1 MGFDKCVKSCIHH
14 VQSNFT
20 ALKILCLTYSC
31 LCTFS
36 RNLNNRWPFVISIAF
51 VSPEYHLVGTVKL
64 VAFPDWLISLL
75 SIQFTFVDVFLW
87 LDSSIIF
94 FNLLFIIVWERE
106 WKCVGRGR
114 GRGRENLQQ
123 PPRSAGNPSDV
134 GLDIVPLR
142 SWPEPKSRVG
152 CLTEWASYVLR

>member
-36 RNLNNRWPFVISIAF
+36 RNLNNHWLFVISIAF
-51 VSPEYHLVGTVKL
+51 VSPEYHLVGTVNL

-75 SIQFTFVDVFLW
+75 SIQFTFVNAFLW

-94 FNLLFIIVWERE
+94 LISVLLLFERE
-106 WKCVGRGR
+106 SESVWGGAEEEGERIF
-114 GRGRENLQQ
+114 NSLHAQQ
-123 PPRSAGNPSDV
+123 GTRLTWGWISCPWDHDLSQNQE
-134 GLDIVPLR
+134 LD
-142 SWPEPKSRVG
+142 
-152 CLTEWASYVLR
+152 A